1 MKQNNNENAANRLS
15 YVGHVYG
22 IGESAVKTETLN
34 NLPKEWAELHRK
46 GYIHIHDL
54 DAYGLTYNC
63 LTFDVEHLDLS
74 EIDDESE
81 QGRVIA
87 LFSYLKL
94 LIESYGNEQSGGMAF
109 ANFDNDIDSML
120 IKLNVA
126 DTNENNAILRSC
138 IRAFIR
144 FCNDNHT
151 RMGLVSYYVTLN
163 IGLASTQRARFIAK
177 AVIEEFESLG
187 DMVYKPNIVF
197 KVHEGVN
204 RNEGD
209 PNYDIYQKAL
219 LCTAKKMIPTYL
231 ICDCEQDKQTDPT
244 RLSVMGCRTRVVD
257 DLSGEKGAIG
267 RGNIDNI
274 SINLPRL
281 ALEIDRDY
289 RDSSFE
295 EKMQTLKK
303 RWTDIAEQVKDIL
316 IDRYQKVI
324 NQTIDDFPTNRR
336 FNLWG
341 TRFDEAHNLE
351 EIFKHGTLS
360 IGFIGLSET
369 IEVLSGNKY
378 YSDPTNL
385 IAAVGFVSYMREY
398 CDFLRR
404 ETKLN
409 FSLLATSGELISGR
423 FTGID
428 RGGFKPLI
436 DIFSKEYYTN
446 SFHVDV
452 DSLLPAKKKIQVEG
466 LFHPL
471 CNGGSITYVEL
482 GEAPLGNDEGLM
494 ELVETAIS
502 SNVHYLGF
510 NFPKD
515 ICDECNTTGVF
526 DVCPCCGSKNITRIR
541 RVSGYLEI
549 LDGFTKGKKAEERN
563 RRRNL

>member
-22 IGESAVKTETLN
+22 VGENAIKAETLN
-34 NLPKEWAELHRK
+34 SLPKKWAELHRK

-63 LTFDVEHLDLS
+63 LTFNLENLDLS
-74 EIDDESE
+74 GINDDTE
-81 QGRVIA
+81 QGRIIA
-87 LFSYLKL
+87 LFSFLKL
-94 LIESYGNEQSGGMAF
+94 LIEDYGNEQSGGMAF
-109 ANFDNDIDSML
+109 PNFDNDVDGML
-120 IKLNVA
+120 KKLNVS
-126 DTNENNAILRSC
+126 DISENNSILRSC
-138 IRAFIR
+138 IRSLIR

-163 IGLASTQRARFIAK
+163 IGLATSERARFIAK

-197 KVHEGVN
+197 KIHDGLN
-204 RNEGD
+204 RKEGD
-209 PNYDIYQKAL
+209 PNYDILQKAL

-231 ICDCEQDKQTDPT
+231 LCDCEQDRQTNPN

-257 DLSGEKGAIG
+257 DLYGQKGAIG

-289 RDSSFE
+289 RGSSFE
-295 EKMQTLKK
+295 EKMQTFKK
-303 RWTDIAEQVKDIL
+303 RWADVAEQVKDIL
-316 IDRYQKVI
+316 IDRYKKVI
-324 NQTIDDFPTNRR
+324 GQTLDDFPINRK
-336 FNLWG
+336 FNLWE
-341 TRFDEAHNLE
+341 TRFDEAKNLE
-351 EIFKHGTLS
+351 EIFRHGTLS
-360 IGFIGLSET
+360 IGFIGLSEA
-369 IEVLSGNKY
+369 IEVLSGKKY
-378 YSDPTNL
+378 YSDPSIL
-385 IAAVGFVSYMREY
+385 ISTVGFVSYMREY

-404 ETKLN
+404 DNKLN

-423 FTGID
+423 FTEID
-428 RGGFKPLI
+428 KQEFKPLV
-436 DIFSKEYYTN
+436 DIFSKGYYTN

-452 DSLLPAKKKIQVEG
+452 DSLIPAKKKIQIEG
-466 LFHPL
+466 LFHPF

-482 GEAPLGNDEGLM
+482 AEAPLGNDEGLM
-494 ELVETAIS
+494 ELVEAAIA

-515 ICDECNTTGVF
+515 VCDECGASGVF
-526 DVCPCCGSKNITRIR
+526 DKCPCCGSSKITRIR

-549 LDGFTKGKKAEERN
+549 LDGFTNGKKAEEKNRKRN
-563 RRRNL
+563 G